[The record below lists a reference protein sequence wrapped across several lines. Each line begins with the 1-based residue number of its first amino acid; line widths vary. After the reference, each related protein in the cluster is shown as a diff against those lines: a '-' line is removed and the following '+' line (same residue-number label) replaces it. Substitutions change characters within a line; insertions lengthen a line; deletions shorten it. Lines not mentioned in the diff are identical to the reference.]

1 LKRSFGKG
9 GSGKNR
15 WEICESGKDSPD
27 SERRIRK
34 RFAVM
39 RDEFGKQ
46 ANFGVLKQSFTRK
59 HRKRRRFQSLSLK
72 SPAAACWSSVSDL
85 APFHSA
91 QQTTLRLE
99 FNFIIC
105 FCKLEE
111 IECRTTRA
119 EIE

>member
-1 LKRSFGKG
+1 
-9 GSGKNR
+9 
-15 WEICESGKDSPD
+15 
-27 SERRIRK
+27 
-34 RFAVM
+34 M

-46 ANFGVLKQSFTRK
+46 ANFGVLKQFFTRK

-85 APFHSA
+85 APFHSV

-105 FCKLEE
+105 FCKLEKLNVALRVLRLNE
-111 IECRTTRA
+111 QVVFELIEKLQTLHSKPDDF
-119 EIE
+119 